1 MPPYHA
7 ALQGTLQLQDNSSK
21 SSAASSRSSSP
32 AAGMAAGGRSLQ
44 DTADPWS
51 ALQNTYA
58 GSSPSP
64 DSSMAGGSVPAA
76 AAAAHNVH
84 AAAQASAAAGGPALH
99 NPLGAA
105 GAASVKAQQQGSRRA
120 TATVAASAQQE
131 LVLVDSDDEATA
143 AHGVVHKGAEQPE
156 AQQQLNGS
164 IAGLKSGRSS
174 FSAAGGK
181 VSAQSSQHSISS
193 VPFVA
198 KSGGWGVG
206 SLAGAGTIMLGNEAA
221 SSKGPGRK
229 PGVAAPSSGH
239 DDVFG
244 DEGDEA
250 PIIPKNAAAALVG
263 EGSNSSSHGRARMGG
278 AAGVQD
284 ALDVEEIEDDV
295 DALIESEMARDG
307 LPADLAAKLAQFE
320 AMGANG
326 DGDEAPAA
334 GGSGSDS
341 DGPSIFAMMNNR
353 QGSWRAA

>member
-1 MPPYHA
+1 M
-7 ALQGTLQLQDNSSK
+7 QLKDNSSK

-32 AAGMAAGGRSLQ
+32 AAASHSVAAGGHSLQ
-44 DTADPWS
+44 DTADPWNALS
-51 ALQNTYA
+51 AVYA

-64 DSSMAGGSVPAA
+64 DSSMAGGSVQAA
-76 AAAAHNVH
+76 APAHNAH
-84 AAAQASAAAGGPALH
+84 AAAQASAAASGPALQ

-105 GAASVKAQQQGSRRA
+105 GAAFIRAQQQGSRRA
-120 TATVAASAQQE
+120 TGTAAASAQQE
-131 LVLVDSDDEATA
+131 LVLVDSDDETT
-143 AHGVVHKGAEQPE
+143 AHGVVHKGQERP
-156 AQQQLNGS
+156 QQQLNGS
-164 IAGLKSGRSS
+164 IEGLKSGRSS
-174 FSAAGGK
+174 FSAAGGRI
-181 VSAQSSQHSISS
+181 SAQSSHQSISS
-193 VPFVA
+193 VPIVA

-229 PGVAAPSSGH
+229 PGVAAPSAGH

-263 EGSNSSSHGRARMGG
+263 EGSTSSRARVGG

-320 AMGANG
+320 AMGADG

-341 DGPSIFAMMNNR
+341 DGPSIYALMNNR